1 MNKIIPFL
9 VGGFLLI
16 GTVGCQ
22 QGTNNAD
29 STGTT
34 NESPVNQVK
43 KTADKTADAVKNTA
57 DKTATTVKNTTDG
70 AKTTVKNA
78 VDGAKTTV
86 PNNSGVETIVANRL
100 KEKFPNS
107 QLQVSNKD
115 GVLTISG
122 VVPNEETLK
131 KIAPTVKE
139 YKFQGIKDVKV
150 EAKVADKKP
159 Q

>member
-9 VGGFLLI
+9 VGGFLVI

-29 STGTT
+29 STGT
-34 NESPVNQVK
+34 NNDSAVNQVK
-43 KTADKTADAVKNTA
+43 DTASKTGDAVKNAA
-57 DKTATTVKNTTDG
+57 DKTATTVKNAADG
-70 AKTTVKNA
+70 AKTTVQ
-78 VDGAKTTV
+78 
-86 PNNSGVETIVANRL
+86 NNSGVETIIANRL

-107 QLQVSNKD
+107 QLQVSKKD

-139 YKFQGIKDVKV
+139 YKFQGVKDVKV
-150 EAKVADKKP
+150 EAKVAAQKP